1 MEIRTSKQGKILKVV
16 PKGILDSYSAFD
28 LVRFIK
34 SRWEE
39 GDRLVLV
46 VSSSIEYLEED
57 GISSLLELM
66 NFFEKHGGNI
76 AFSDWNEESS
86 LVLGLFGL
94 SRSAHFFSHEKE
106 AEVWLSSLKIEDRR
120 SRPEQGYDS
129 ISSLRQTRPVQ
140 FYSAG
145 KQTSS
150 APLEFIP
157 ELSTVP
163 IHGSGSESAK
173 EDPAPSSVAK
183 RLDQSLEQAR
193 ASAQERILYCESC
206 RARLRI
212 KSLGRH
218 QCPNCG
224 IQFDVSRTGGVRYLE
239 KLLD

>member
-1 MEIRTSKQGKILKVV
+1 MEIRTTKKGKILKVV

-57 GISSLLELM
+57 GISSLLELKS
-66 NFFEKHGGNI
+66 FFEKHGGSI

-94 SRSAHFFSHEKE
+94 KQASNFFVHEKE
-106 AEVWLSSLKIEDRR
+106 AEIWLSSLKIEDRR
-120 SRPEQGYDS
+120 TKPEPGYDS

-140 FYSAG
+140 FYSSG
-145 KQTSS
+145 KQSQS

-163 IHGSGSESAK
+163 IQGGELVK
-173 EDPAPSSVAK
+173 ENPSPSSIAK
-183 RLDQSLEQAR
+183 NLDHSVEQAR
-193 ASAQERILYCESC
+193 AAAQERILYCESC
-206 RARLRI
+206 RSRLRI